1 MGLYGGFFE
10 ALFYQGWEADFSE
23 EGDSG
28 TGCIVQKLREGRV
41 SRMEVVEMLD
51 NLKEKARRDPA
62 LREVLLATR
71 KEKEPLA
78 AFCKKCR
85 ELGVP
90 VYEMDLIAAGEEFY
104 AAMKRSTNGGGENSP
119 MLEGEDDFYELF
131 FAGLE

>member
-1 MGLYGGFFE
+1 MYGGFFE
-10 ALFYQGWEADFSE
+10 ALFYQVWEADFSE

-71 KEKEPLA
+71 KEKEPLV

-104 AAMKRSTNGGGENSP
+104 AS
-119 MLEGEDDFYELF
+119 YEAEHQWWWREF
-131 FAGLE
+131 SDA

>member
-1 MGLYGGFFE
+1 
-10 ALFYQGWEADFSE
+10 
-23 EGDSG
+23 
-28 TGCIVQKLREGRV
+28 
-41 SRMEVVEMLD
+41 MEVVEMLD

-90 VYEMDLIAAGEEFY
+90 VYGWSKEVKRIFAIEAGDLLDLVKIPRQY
-104 AAMKRSTNGGGENSP
+104 TSP
-119 MLEGEDDFYELF
+119 ALGTVHHRFSAPGCGIF
-131 FAGLE
+131 

>member
-1 MGLYGGFFE
+1 MYGGFFE

-62 LREVLLATR
+62 LREYSRSSQRNTR
-71 KEKEPLA
+71 NQSFL
-78 AFCKKCR
+78 R
-85 ELGVP
+85 V
-90 VYEMDLIAAGEEFY
+90 
-104 AAMKRSTNGGGENSP
+104 
-119 MLEGEDDFYELF
+119 
-131 FAGLE
+131 